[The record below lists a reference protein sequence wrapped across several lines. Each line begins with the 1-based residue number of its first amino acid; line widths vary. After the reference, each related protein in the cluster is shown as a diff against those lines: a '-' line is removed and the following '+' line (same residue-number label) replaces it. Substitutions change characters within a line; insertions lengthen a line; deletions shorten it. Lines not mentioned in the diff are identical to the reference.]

1 MQYRREIDG
10 LRALAVL
17 PVILFHAGFETFSG
31 GFVGV
36 DVFFVIS
43 GYLITTIIINELD
56 DGKFSIINFYERRAR
71 RILPA
76 LFVVMLACLPFAW
89 MWLLPSDMKDFSQ
102 SLVAVSLF
110 ASNILFWRESGY
122 FAAAAELKPLLHTW
136 SLAVEEQYYVL
147 FPIFL
152 LLTWRFGRRFVIA
165 TLAVIAIISLGL
177 AEWGSTAKPAATFY
191 LLPTRGWELLLGA
204 FTAFYLSSH
213 AQGNVS
219 PIAKEI
225 GSVLGL
231 FLVLYSVFYFD
242 ASTPFPSL
250 YTLAPTIGTV
260 LIIAL
265 ASNESLVGKVL
276 GWKLFVG
283 IGLIS
288 YSAYLWHQPLFA
300 FARHLRLTEAYHDL
314 LTALAVATFI
324 LAYITWKF
332 IELPFRNKKTI
343 RLKSLTVS
351 ALSIS
356 TLLIALG
363 SIGHLTDGSIGREYD
378 NTFEEILNTAKEN
391 GKNRECWARFTE
403 NPTLDNACSL
413 GDQSQQATFSIVGDS
428 HAGSL
433 SEAFGL
439 NARKENIN
447 GLDWTYVSCS
457 PLISGDSGEI
467 DKNKH
472 ACRSLRADFFSRIK
486 DENLPP
492 KYTLILSARWT
503 LRVEVGRFNNKE
515 GGIETGKDAPW
526 HVQEINS
533 TSYRYKIAELYHDSV
548 SEILNKGYRVILIY
562 PIPEMGWDIPRLLA
576 RIYWQN
582 GTLLPSDGSVSHAV
596 FTERNRATYEILDS
610 IGDHPNLVRI
620 KPESLLCNTIVKER
634 CIAHI
639 NGAPLYYDDDHL
651 SNAGAELI
659 AKETFK
665 NIR

>member
-56 DGKFSIINFYERRAR
+56 DDKFSIINFYERRAR

-219 PIAKEI
+219 AIVKEI
-225 GSVLGL
+225 GSLLGL

-265 ASNESLVGKVL
+265 ASNESLVGKIL
-276 GWKLFVG
+276 GWKIFVG

-300 FARHLRLTEAYHDL
+300 FARHLSLTEPHHDL
-314 LTALAVATFI
+314 LTALAIATFI

-332 IELPFRNKKTI
+332 IESPFRNKNKVSKHQIFYFSASLSLAWIAIGAIGHVKSDIYYLETDREHLVGIDYRLRVNHGLHSDCEGNFNNSENCQTADEPEIMIWGDSYAMHLVSGILASKSDVKIVQKTKSVCGPFLDVSPTNKRYPI
-343 RLKSLTVS
+343 EWAKGCLDFNQKVLHYLESSPSIKYVVLGSPYGQFLGSEDFRLLKKNGEVVLGEEY
-351 ALSIS
+351 ALSAMRK
-356 TLLIALG
+356 TLAKIIEIGKTPILFSPPPSNGHNIGRCLVKAIQFNKPLSDCDIKGVETTQNPVKEFLTRLDEEFDVVWLEDFLCENKTCRASLDNIFIYRDGGHLSHEGSAALG
-363 SIGHLTDGSIGREYD
+363 RYMGFYE
-378 NTFEEILNTAKEN
+378 
-391 GKNRECWARFTE
+391 
-403 NPTLDNACSL
+403 
-413 GDQSQQATFSIVGDS
+413 
-428 HAGSL
+428 
-433 SEAFGL
+433 
-439 NARKENIN
+439 
-447 GLDWTYVSCS
+447 
-457 PLISGDSGEI
+457 
-467 DKNKH
+467 
-472 ACRSLRADFFSRIK
+472 RIK
-486 DENLPP
+486 
-492 KYTLILSARWT
+492 
-503 LRVEVGRFNNKE
+503 
-515 GGIETGKDAPW
+515 
-526 HVQEINS
+526 
-533 TSYRYKIAELYHDSV
+533 KIT
-548 SEILNKGYRVILIY
+548 
-562 PIPEMGWDIPRLLA
+562 
-576 RIYWQN
+576 QN
-582 GTLLPSDGSVSHAV
+582 TNP
-596 FTERNRATYEILDS
+596 
-610 IGDHPNLVRI
+610 
-620 KPESLLCNTIVKER
+620 
-634 CIAHI
+634 
-639 NGAPLYYDDDHL
+639 
-651 SNAGAELI
+651 
-659 AKETFK
+659 
-665 NIR
+665 

>member
-219 PIAKEI
+219 AIVKEI
-225 GSVLGL
+225 GSLLGL
-231 FLVLYSVFYFD
+231 FLVLYSVFYFN

-300 FARHLRLTEAYHDL
+300 FAKHRPSANPSQLEFLALT
-314 LTALAVATFI
+314 LTALIF
-324 LAYITWKF
+324 AYLSWHY
-332 IELPFRNKKTI
+332 IEKPFRNKNQTSKKTVFLFATTASI
-343 RLKSLTVS
+343 FFLALGFTGHSLNGFIGNFSGLANKKEYQDLTHRLRGNHGLNEACEKEAKDLKECRTHEEPEILLWGDSYAMHLAQGFLASNPEIKLQQITVS
-351 ALSIS
+351 QCAPIIGLSPATAIFGAANCITGNDFALDVLRSKKSIKYAVLSSPSFLIGNS
-356 TLLIALG
+356 TLATRTGVRAYTNEEIEQELVNTLEQIKETGAIPIIFTPPPRNGEDIGQCLLRATLKNQTREACSFSLSDANDNQKALNAMLSRLQAQYQVIWLRDGLCKDNICKAHIGEALVYRDTGHLSYEGSAALG
-363 SIGHLTDGSIGREYD
+363 KAMNFYSRV
-378 NTFEEILNTAKEN
+378 KE
-391 GKNRECWARFTE
+391 T
-403 NPTLDNACSL
+403 TS
-413 GDQSQQATFSIVGDS
+413 
-428 HAGSL
+428 
-433 SEAFGL
+433 
-439 NARKENIN
+439 
-447 GLDWTYVSCS
+447 
-457 PLISGDSGEI
+457 
-467 DKNKH
+467 
-472 ACRSLRADFFSRIK
+472 
-486 DENLPP
+486 ENLM
-492 KYTLILSARWT
+492 R
-503 LRVEVGRFNNKE
+503 
-515 GGIETGKDAPW
+515 
-526 HVQEINS
+526 H
-533 TSYRYKIAELYHDSV
+533 
-548 SEILNKGYRVILIY
+548 
-562 PIPEMGWDIPRLLA
+562 
-576 RIYWQN
+576 
-582 GTLLPSDGSVSHAV
+582 
-596 FTERNRATYEILDS
+596 
-610 IGDHPNLVRI
+610 
-620 KPESLLCNTIVKER
+620 
-634 CIAHI
+634 
-639 NGAPLYYDDDHL
+639 
-651 SNAGAELI
+651 
-659 AKETFK
+659 
-665 NIR
+665 